1 VIDSFTGGDRWGT
14 ETTLPRFQE
23 QYHQAASAQL
33 ELPDSILALSSD
45 KVELKKRR
53 NPLPRRTLRRYPQK
67 KLNFHHYIEGQVAS
81 ALGLTMD
88 SIHQLTAFL
97 MPNILCEHLKA
108 ATGGYP
114 RL

>member
-1 VIDSFTGGDRWGT
+1 
-14 ETTLPRFQE
+14 LCPRDWNCP
-23 QYHQAASAQL
+23 AAL
-33 ELPDSILALSSD
+33 TPLSSD

-53 NPLPRRTLRRYPQK
+53 NPLPRRNLRHYPQK

-88 SIHQLTAFL
+88 SIHQLAAFL
-97 MPNILCEHLKA
+97 TPNILREYLKA